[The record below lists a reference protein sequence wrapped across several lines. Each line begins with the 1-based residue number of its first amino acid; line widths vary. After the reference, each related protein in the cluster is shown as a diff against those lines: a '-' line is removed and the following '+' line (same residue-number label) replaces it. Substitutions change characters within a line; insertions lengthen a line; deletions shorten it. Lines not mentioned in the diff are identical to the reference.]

1 MYRWLA
7 FIFVMAYVR
16 MFLFNFVEINNKDV
30 DTSPSRM
37 IKELKRGSYVLGWL
51 LFGNFADNAFDPKIA
66 LVLCSSS
73 VGLYYI
79 GVGIY
84 LYNTSDEIER
94 IDFVIEFTY
103 DAVMVV
109 YAGVT
114 AFSMV

>member
-79 GVGIY
+79 GVGTY
-84 LYNTSDEIER
+84 LYNTSDTIET
-94 IDFVIEFTY
+94 IDHVIEFTY
-103 DAVMVV
+103 DSVMVV